1 MMTPT
6 ERGPATTNAPSG
18 FPNVINSISSAMNPI
33 ESAPEPDQSPAKQIA
48 DALIRAM
55 LGANAELSALVST
68 AQPIAPGASA
78 QSNPPQSNAPAI
90 RKTVLA
96 NLPTLSIG
104 AASITAASITAANI
118 TATNITA
125 ANITAANITI
135 DQAPVKAPRF
145 GLAFSLRLTCAE
157 PTQPGASSA
166 AGASVIT
173 TGSDSNS
180 GAALK
185 PEAAGAA
192 AADVPAPSGQ
202 PVPATQPVA
211 GPQPAVASALSAIP
225 ACQAQPAR
233 TSPLESQPAEPALA
247 QDTPAQVTPA
257 QIIKDKPA
265 PPARAD
271 HVDSPVSAAVA
282 AASQGAFP
290 DHSGNSGQPFQTPP
304 PGAAILQTTGA
315 SAEAP
320 FHAAGEAIRTAEP
333 VLAAAPLPHPALA
346 QEITV
351 RIAQPDLPAVDV
363 HLLDR
368 AGQVQVAVR
377 TPDATLQ
384 SSLRQDLG
392 SLVNS
397 LERAGYHAETTSIA
411 REAAPFKTLSSQM
424 NSHDDRQP
432 QPGNSG
438 RGGAGGSSD
447 KPHQHKQRGQRTQH
461 WLQELEKQP

>member
-1 MMTPT
+1 VNGLQATGTDQAGLLATMMPV
-6 ERGPATTNAPSG
+6 ERGPDPTDAPAG
-18 FPNVINSISSAMNPI
+18 FPNLISAISSAMNPL
-33 ESAPEPDQSPAKQIA
+33 ESAPRPDQSPAKQIA

-55 LGANAELSALVST
+55 LGANVELSALGAT
-68 AQPIAPGASA
+68 APPIAPGASA
-78 QSNPPQSNAPAI
+78 QSNPSQSNAPAI
-90 RKTVLA
+90 RRTVLA
-96 NLPTLSIG
+96 NLPALSIG
-104 AASITAASITAANI
+104 AASVAAASITG
-118 TATNITA
+118 
-125 ANITAANITI
+125 ANITI

-157 PTQPGASSA
+157 PTQPGALPTAGGVRTITASDANSA
-166 AGASVIT
+166 
-173 TGSDSNS
+173 D
-180 GAALK
+180 ALK
-185 PEAAGAA
+185 PEAPGA
-192 AADVPAPSGQ
+192 PAPEVPIPTAQ
-202 PVPATQPVA
+202 PATGVQA
-211 GPQPAVASALSAIP
+211 AVVSPLSTIP
-225 ACQAQPAR
+225 ACQAQPAY
-233 TSPLESQPAEPALA
+233 TTPLEGQPAEPALA

-265 PPARAD
+265 SAARAD
-271 HVDSPVSAAVA
+271 HAESLVSVVAA
-282 AASQGAFP
+282 AASQGASP
-290 DHSGNSGQPFQTPP
+290 DHSGNPGQPFQASSPEI
-304 PGAAILQTTGA
+304 ASLQNTGT

-320 FHAAGEAIRTAEP
+320 FQAAGEAIRTAEP
-333 VLAAAPLPHPALA
+333 VVAAVPLSHPALA

-397 LERAGYHAETTSIA
+397 LERAGYHAETTSA
-411 REAAPFKTLSSQM
+411 TREAAPFKTLSSQM

-438 RGGAGGSSD
+438 RGGAGGSFD
-447 KPHQHKQRGQRTQH
+447 KPQQQKQRSQRIQN
-461 WLQELEKQP
+461 WLEELEKQS